1 MQNQDEGPRY
11 TDPGHPYS
19 GSDGRY
25 QNQYSTRPAARQTSR
40 SSSPGGPSIIPFCIG
55 GACRLAFI
63 IMTS

>member
-25 QNQYSTRPAARQTSR
+25 QNQYSNRSRPADKPFQFPWWA
-40 SSSPGGPSIIPFCIG
+40 IVIPFCIG
-55 GACRLAFI
+55 
-63 IMTS
+63 M

>member
-25 QNQYSTRPAARQTSR
+25 QNQYSTRSRPADKPFQF
-40 SSSPGGPSIIPFCIG
+40 PGGPSSSRFASGCGLSASP
-55 GACRLAFI
+55 L
-63 IMTS
+63 SS